1 MEINKVIE
9 RVIDWTAISA
19 KKKTGEIHF
28 GRLSEFLKTI
38 QMPEPAVRA
47 AIAAARKRNTNAC
60 KVGEWVFHWYY
71 IDDIRTHL
79 TNKKVPISVRT
90 ERFKVES
97 VRDPKEGDQ
106 YDQTFDSMLKAFGV
120 R

>member
-1 MEINKVIE
+1 M
-9 RVIDWTAISA
+9 R
-19 KKKTGEIHF
+19 
-28 GRLSEFLKTI
+28 TI
-38 QMPEPAVRA
+38 QVPEPAVRA

-60 KVGEWVFHWYY
+60 KVGDWVFHWYY
-71 IDDIRTHL
+71 IDDIRTIL
-79 TNKKVPISVRT
+79 TKKKVPISIRA

-106 YDQTFDSMLKAFGV
+106 YDQAFDAMLKSFGV